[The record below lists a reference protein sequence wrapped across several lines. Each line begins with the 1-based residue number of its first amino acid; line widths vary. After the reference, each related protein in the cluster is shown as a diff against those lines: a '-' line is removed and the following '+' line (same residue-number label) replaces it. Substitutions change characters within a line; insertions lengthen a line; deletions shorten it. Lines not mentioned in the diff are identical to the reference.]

1 MSHKY
6 DHLPLEALV
15 FRVKSPC
22 GRAYEVPM
30 IKVRDDYVQ
39 FLMDAD
45 NLSRKEALQRFEFRD
60 LESWFY
66 EQFRWEEIERYG
78 KLVKNPSPKQIKE
91 ALDHMRNGSP
101 SNDCMLVAQPEVLAQ
116 KRAKKLDRALA
127 DQPVAPSRQKPRM

>member
-30 IKVRDDYVQ
+30 LKVRDDYVQ
-39 FLMDAD
+39 FLMDQD
-45 NLSRKEALQRFEFRD
+45 GLSRKEALQKFEFSD

-66 EQFRWEEIERYG
+66 EQFNWDDIERHG
-78 KLVKNPSPKQIKE
+78 KLIKNPSPKQIKE

>member
-15 FRVKSPC
+15 FRVNSPC

-39 FLMDAD
+39 FLMDQD
-45 NLSRKEALQRFEFRD
+45 GLSRKEALQKFEFSD

-78 KLVKNPSPKQIKE
+78 KLIKKPSQKQIKE
-91 ALDHMRNGSP
+91 ALDHMRDSSP
-101 SNDCMLVAQPEVLAQ
+101 SNNCMLVAQPEVLAA
-116 KRAKKLDRALA
+116 KRAQKLDRALE
-127 DQPVAPSRQKPRM
+127 DQPVAAARPKHRM